1 MSQSGKIQKGGQ
13 KSQNSVAQLS
23 FHVARVS
30 LPVLFASET
39 ACQAQPLSQISE
51 TCNNLQDKFTAMVKT
66 TKRNPSANYAM
77 NEAFVETEQHADVR
91 RTCLTS
97 KELEFSSKTER
108 GTTSIRQLE
117 EHNQSK
123 DMSVENGNGEALNSI
138 FDIEAAPGHDAA
150 DKAKTTTKRKK
161 VRQLLDWTS
170 QISVNQTSSKHM
182 TKICSATPR
191 ALRA

>member
-1 MSQSGKIQKGGQ
+1 MSHNGKIQKGGQ
-13 KSQNSVAQLS
+13 KSQNSIAQLS
-23 FHVARVS
+23 FHVAKVS

-51 TCNNLQDKFTAMVKT
+51 TCHNLQDKFTAMVKT
-66 TKRNPSANYAM
+66 TTNYAM
-77 NEAFVETEQHADVR
+77 NEAFVETERHADVR

-97 KELEFSSKTER
+97 KELEHSSKTER

-138 FDIEAAPGHDAA
+138 FDIEAAPGDDAA

-161 VRQLLDWTS
+161 VRQLLHL
-170 QISVNQTSSKHM
+170 QTSVS
-182 TKICSATPR
+182 
-191 ALRA
+191 